1 MKPPQNSFDLERS
14 YRKAR
19 KVLLMV
25 WLLVALSIYAIIF
38 VAGRAHSRYL
48 DRLEE
53 RLNVVVT
60 IQLLSVSSDITKKIE
75 PATNLTIEEC
85 REITIDPSAPV
96 LVGNQTCVC
105 LLEADD
111 RSISHEIRLISG
123 ESEMLE
129 VDDEGDGSG
138 HKRSLTS
145 LQREQESS

>member
-1 MKPPQNSFDLERS
+1 
-14 YRKAR
+14 
-19 KVLLMV
+19 MV

-53 RLNVVVT
+53 RLNVIVT
-60 IQLLSVSSDITKKIE
+60 IQPLSVSSDTTKKIE

-96 LVGNQTCVC
+96 RVGNQTCVC

-111 RSISHEIRLISG
+111 RRISHEIRLISG
-123 ESEMLE
+123 EREMLE
-129 VDDEGDGSG
+129 VDAEGDGGG
-138 HKRSLTS
+138 HKHRVTAKDSTAS
-145 LQREQESS
+145 RDIS